1 MKISELAAATDTP
14 ADTIRYY
21 ERAGLLPVPPRT
33 GNNYRHYDA
42 GHAERLAFIRQAR
55 GLDMSLDEIRTLLR
69 WQAEPGADCGAVNAL
84 VDEHIRH
91 IATRIR
97 ELRALERQLK
107 VLRAQCRQASD
118 TAHCGILSGLTQPG
132 AAPAPVPAAARH
144 VHGVHGRGL

>member
-21 ERAGLLPVPPRT
+21 ERAGLLPVPART

-42 GHAERLAFIRQAR
+42 GHAARLAFIRQAR

-118 TAHCGILSGLTQPG
+118 TAHCGILAGLSHADAPPVG
-132 AAPAPVPAAARH
+132 AAPPHQHIAGP
-144 VHGVHGRGL
+144 HGRH

>member
-118 TAHCGILSGLTQPG
+118 TAHCGILAGLSHADAPPVG
-132 AAPAPVPAAARH
+132 AAPPHQHIAGP
-144 VHGVHGRGL
+144 HGRH